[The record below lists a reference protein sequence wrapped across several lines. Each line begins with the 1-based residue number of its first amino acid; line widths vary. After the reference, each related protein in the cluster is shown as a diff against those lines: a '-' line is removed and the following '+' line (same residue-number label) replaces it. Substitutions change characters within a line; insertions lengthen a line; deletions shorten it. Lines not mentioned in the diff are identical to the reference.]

1 MKLYYLD
8 ASAWIKRYY
17 QEDGTAWVQTLF
29 SHNQIM
35 TCATLGMIEVM
46 ATLSRKSKAQEI
58 TLSQFKQKAREL
70 EDDWKRFFQIP
81 MTNEIVHVA
90 KDLTKKLALRGSDA
104 VHLSSALV
112 LQKRFAEHGERLI
125 MVTSDQELIGAATS
139 SGLVTIQRMFA
150 HNRYEQTKSG
160 NSPRNSIF
168 NAWLKFTPCFRQVE
182 R

>member
-1 MKLYYLD
+1 
-8 ASAWIKRYY
+8 
-17 QEDGTAWVQTLF
+17 
-29 SHNQIM
+29 
-35 TCATLGMIEVM
+35 M

-90 KDLTKKLALRGSDA
+90 KYLTKKLALRGSDA

-139 SGLVTIQRMFA
+139 SGLNTNDPSKQSVT
-150 HNRYEQTKSG
+150 N
-160 NSPRNSIF
+160 
-168 NAWLKFTPCFRQVE
+168 
-182 R
+182 